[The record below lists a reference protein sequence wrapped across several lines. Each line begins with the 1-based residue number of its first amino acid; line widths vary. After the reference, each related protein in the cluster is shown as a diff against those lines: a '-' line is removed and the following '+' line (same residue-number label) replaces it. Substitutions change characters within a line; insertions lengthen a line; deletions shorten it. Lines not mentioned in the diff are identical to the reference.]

1 MGFLDKAKE
10 QASALAAKAQEGVNQ
25 GQAKLSESQA
35 NKKAAGLLEQLGAWQ
50 WAQQHGRDAGQAQ
63 EQTARILAEL
73 AAHEAEHGPIG
84 APLPPAEEVA
94 PPPPAARR
102 CGAGAARPR
111 PAPPAA
117 GAAPPPP
124 QRPIGDTATPRN
136 RSAGRSRGRLH
147 PRLTWP
153 VASRLP
159 RSPSSPDG
167 SASGSA
173 ATRTRRTSPA
183 DEPGCRPAGDYAA
196 RP

>member
-84 APLPPAEEVA
+84 APLPPAEEAA
-94 PPPPAARR
+94 PPPPGAEAAPP
-102 CGAGAARPR
+102 APAA
-111 PAPPAA
+111 APPAA

-124 QRPIGDTATPRN
+124 AAASPATPPPP
-136 RSAGRSRGRLH
+136 AAA
-147 PRLTWP
+147 PP
-153 VASRLP
+153 VVPEGGFTL
-159 RSPSSPDG
+159 D
-167 SASGSA
+167 
-173 ATRTRRTSPA
+173 
-183 DEPGCRPAGDYAA
+183 
-196 RP
+196 